1 MARHF
6 FAYQGV
12 ADASQESASSRTSA
26 THRATSRAPLP
37 KVLTTI
43 AALSALA
50 LVGCGVSSMAAPRP
64 QRVAATAANA
74 TSPVVGWASLCEHI
88 GEVSTLTVTRSD
100 FPQNNVRFSIP
111 ARLAATDRA
120 QAQAVAATVCSLK
133 TIPAGAVY
141 YCPADFGVAY
151 QLQFTFLH
159 GVSHAV
165 DVDPRGCSWAALP
178 RGNGTLSRWVSA
190 AVPAAHG
197 PLSRWT
203 SAAFWS
209 ALSSAVGLA
218 HATSATF
225 AGTLPG

>member
-6 FAYQGV
+6 FAFLRV
-12 ADASQESASSRTSA
+12 ADASQESASSPTSA
-26 THRATSRAPLP
+26 TQGVSSRAPLP
-37 KVLTTI
+37 MVLTTI
-43 AALSALA
+43 TALSALA
-50 LVGCGVSSMAAPRP
+50 LVGCGVASMAAPRP
-64 QRVAATAANA
+64 QRVAVTAANP
-74 TSPVVGWASLCEHI
+74 TSPVVGWASLCQHI

-133 TIPAGAVY
+133 TNSASAVY

-151 QLQFTFLH
+151 QLQFTLLH
-159 GVSHAV
+159 GASHAV

-178 RGNGTLSRWVSA
+178 RGNGPLSWWVSA

-203 SAAFWS
+203 SAALWS
-209 ALSSAVGLA
+209 ALGSAVGLA

-225 AGTLPG
+225 AGTPPS